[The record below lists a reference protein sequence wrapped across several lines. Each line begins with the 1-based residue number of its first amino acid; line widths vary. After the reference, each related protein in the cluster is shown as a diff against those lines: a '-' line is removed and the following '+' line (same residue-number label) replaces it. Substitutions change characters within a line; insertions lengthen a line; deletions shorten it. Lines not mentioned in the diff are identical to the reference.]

1 MYNMNEYIYIAS
13 FDIGKKNF
21 AFCIEKIRL
30 DILFSILP
38 ISKSLRYLKDNSC
51 SLEMDNVLNRV
62 CNEGKIILIENIDLT
77 ENCSLNKFDPRILI
91 NLTNVLTKYKYYW
104 DQCYAFV
111 IEQQMSF
118 GKKRNYM
125 AFKIAQHCFS
135 YFIIQYAS
143 FKYILE
149 YPSYH
154 KTRVFG
160 ASKTFTKYQRKKW
173 AIEKA
178 IDILK
183 KRKDISTLELITKS
197 KKKDDLSDIIVQLQS
212 FKYLYFVEKTFI
224 I

>member
-1 MYNMNEYIYIAS
+1 MTDPIYIAS

-21 AFCIEKIRL
+21 AFCIEEMCPQTL
-30 DILFSILP
+30 QSIP
-38 ISKSLRYLKDNSC
+38 SISKPMRYMKDGSC
-51 SLEMDNVLNRV
+51 SAELSSVLHRV
-62 CNEGKIILIENIDLT
+62 CMEGRIILIENIDLT
-77 ENCSLNKFDPRILI
+77 GHCSSKGFDTRILI
-91 NLTNVLTKYKYYW
+91 NLTNVLTKYESYW
-104 DQCYAFV
+104 NRCFAFI

-135 YFIIQYAS
+135 YFLIQYAS
-143 FKYILE
+143 FKHILE

-160 ASKTFTKYQRKKW
+160 APKSFSKYQRKKW

-178 IDILK
+178 TEILNQ
-183 KRKDISTLELITKS
+183 RGDTDTLRLFSSS

-212 FKYLYFVEKTFI
+212 FKYLYFVEKSI